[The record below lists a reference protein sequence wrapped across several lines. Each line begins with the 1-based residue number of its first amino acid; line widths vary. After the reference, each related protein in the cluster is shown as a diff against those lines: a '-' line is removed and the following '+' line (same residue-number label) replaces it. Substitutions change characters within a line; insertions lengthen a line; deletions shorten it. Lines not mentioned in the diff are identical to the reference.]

1 MACHCP
7 FLGNNKFDCVWLPP
21 RPLSNRYLLSMPGNA
36 THYSNTPLRPPP
48 TPPYHF
54 DALYFCA
61 MFVVLC
67 LLPTA
72 RVKKCT
78 PAQRISHFAMSAGK
92 NKAKAATEIAAKRL
106 NLNISL

>member
-1 MACHCP
+1 LLVTALFWAIINLIVYGCP
-7 FLGNNKFDCVWLPP
+7 HAHSLTVIYCQCQAMPP
-21 RPLSNRYLLSMPGNA
+21 
-36 THYSNTPLRPPP
+36 TIQTPLRPPP